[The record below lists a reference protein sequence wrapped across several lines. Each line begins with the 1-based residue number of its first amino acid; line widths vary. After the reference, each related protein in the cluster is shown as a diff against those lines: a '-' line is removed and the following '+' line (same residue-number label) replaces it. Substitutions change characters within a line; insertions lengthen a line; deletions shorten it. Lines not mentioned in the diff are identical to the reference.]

1 MLSTK
6 DVKTGSNSPPSK
18 RDKILNLSE
27 YHKELFDKEEV
38 THPKF
43 IPRMCYKHNGELI
56 IGFYIKEIFGQTD
69 IYTEFCSRDFMPEDP
84 KRTLWKWKY
93 NPNFEKEYELSEPH
107 PATGDVRYL
116 IPASE
121 LINVT
126 LLHNPEPV
134 AEVTEVKVNM
144 DEVPKE
150 QIKMNFELPDNES
163 DSAYSTMSLRDY
175 AAIQWKS
182 PVSLKPW
189 LNQLIIKEKEK
200 DKDE

>member
-1 MLSTK
+1 MLKTK
-6 DVKTGSNSPPSK
+6 DVSMGSNSPPSK
-18 RDKILNLSE
+18 RDKILNLQE
-27 YHKELFDKEEV
+27 YHKELFEKEEI

-43 IPRMCYKHNGELI
+43 IPRMCYKHDGELI
-56 IGFYIKEIFGQTD
+56 IGFFIKEIFGQTD
-69 IYTEFCSRDFMPEDP
+69 IYTEFCSRDYMPEDP

-93 NPNFEKEYELSEPH
+93 NPHFHEDYALSEPH
-107 PATGDVRYL
+107 PATGDRRYL

-134 AEVTEVKVNM
+134 EIISTVVTN
-144 DEVPKE
+144 DPVPEK
-150 QIKMNFELPDNES
+150 QTQMTFELPDNES
-163 DSAYSTMSLRDY
+163 DSAYSTMSIRDY

-189 LNQLIIKEKEK
+189 LNELIKQQKI
-200 DKDE
+200 KDE